1 MLSIASALVAANPLN
16 SITQNGSASSVSLA
30 VNESVMTLPSMDNE
44 LSFPLFEV
52 IVTLDNVGAVRSIV
66 KVVKSRAL
74 AVFPALSVNVR
85 VQSE

>member
-1 MLSIASALVAANPLN
+1 MLSIASALVAATSLN
-16 SITQNGSASSVSLA
+16 SITQVGSASSVSLA
-30 VNESVMTLPSMDNE
+30 VNESVMTSPSMDNE
-44 LSFPLFEV
+44 LSFTLFEV

-66 KVVKSRAL
+66 NVVKSRAL